1 MKIQDQENTK
11 QHAGDHLANERTFL
25 AWIRTSIG
33 IMGFGFV
40 VMKFSLFI
48 KQISAAL
55 GSKVPLHQ
63 TGDSRIIGIFLV
75 GLGAITIICSYLR
88 YNSTKEQ
95 LNQGVYYHSTLFVK
109 VLTALVFIAS
119 ILLLLYL
126 IKTT

>member
-55 GSKVPLHQ
+55 G
-63 TGDSRIIGIFLV
+63 
-75 GLGAITIICSYLR
+75 AITIICSYLR

>member
-25 AWIRTSIG
+25 AWIRTNIG

-75 GLGAITIICSYLR
+75 ALGAITIICSYLR